1 MLGTV
6 PQHKEWGDTNNSYGW
21 NWKEAHDFQC
31 AIPTWQI
38 VNGLVFIEHSST
50 LTDHPKLFFIWSIGK
65 RTLQPS
71 DWQMIYST
79 SSATLQQV
87 LQSLFVIL
95 LWNMCSSVPTKVQN
109 PKISN
114 HVKPSSCWSKSSL
127 SADQTVSIYYLQVK
141 MKLAT
146 VGNI

>member
-21 NWKEAHDFQC
+21 NWKRSTWFPVCNPNMTNRKWTSIYRALLYFNWSPKAFFHMKYWEKNT
-31 AIPTWQI
+31 PTFW
-38 VNGLVFIEHSST
+38 LADDLLYFLSH
-50 LTDHPKLFFIWSIGK
+50 LTAGITVI
-65 RTLQPS
+65 
-71 DWQMIYST
+71 
-79 SSATLQQV
+79 
-87 LQSLFVIL
+87 VIL